1 MLERIPVRYG
11 EKVKI
16 IITDQHGMLTVIHD
30 VQEITETR
38 DGDFVV
44 KTGHTIA
51 YGVQPFHHPN
61 SDVRKIEIAPNHVL
75 KGRRR
80 AS

>member
-1 MLERIPVRYG
+1 M
-11 EKVKI
+11 KI
-16 IITDQHGMLTVIHD
+16 IITDQSGQLTVIHD
-30 VQEITETR
+30 VQEISETR
-38 DGDFVV
+38 DGDFIV
-44 KTGHTIA
+44 KTGHTKA

-61 SDVRKIEIAPNHVL
+61 ADVRKIEIAPSYVL

>member
-1 MLERIPVRYG
+1 M
-11 EKVKI
+11 KI
-16 IITDQHGMLTVIHD
+16 IITDQSGQLTVIHD
-30 VQEITETR
+30 VQEISETR

-61 SDVRKIEIAPNHVL
+61 SDVRKIEIAPSYVL

>member
-1 MLERIPVRYG
+1 M
-11 EKVKI
+11 KI
-16 IITDQHGMLTVIHD
+16 IITDQSGMLTVIHD

-38 DGDFVV
+38 DGDFIVH
-44 KTGHTIA
+44 TGFTNTH
-51 YGVQPFHHPN
+51 GEQPFHHPN
-61 SDVRKIEIAPNHVL
+61 SDVRKIEIAPSYVL